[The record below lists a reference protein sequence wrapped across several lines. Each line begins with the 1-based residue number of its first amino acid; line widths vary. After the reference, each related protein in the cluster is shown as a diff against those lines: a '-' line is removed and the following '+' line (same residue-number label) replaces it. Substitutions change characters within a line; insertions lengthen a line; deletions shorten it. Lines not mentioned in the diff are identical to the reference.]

1 VSYLFL
7 IEIVIQTK
15 VSS

>member
-1 VSYLFL
+1 LFL